1 VPEIEKVGSTSLYDL
16 YKNTGPSAIPIADSM
31 AMKNTASGLHGAEPI
46 SLTAPNFYG
55 SAIPYN
61 SPSIFAPF
69 VVGAHTHIVNKSIRA
84 EPKPKTKPIHLET
97 IIKRGHDWLVQEP
110 NKSPRKLRPLDVLAT
125 CPSCNSSPIKWSD
138 IRNKRLAKNTH
149 GLRCNRQAKGKCDHL
164 PAKMRS
170 TKRKRKREEDLADS
184 VNVIGLGGL
193 IANNVVQAALN
204 EASQSSTR
212 KYEMLR
218 AAFLPFLK
226 ALDPVTAARLL
237 LDVIM
242 SKRSKQCKPTAP
254 LKDLSD
260 TAQPAKVP
268 HRLSANNMKKQPAQL
283 PKLPGASNQL
293 QEQQTEYFSQDQARA
308 PAQLPHAL
316 AACQESQSTAEVET
330 PPLLGD
336 IDMPSSFTLCINC
349 NACVSLSDHFCSS
362 CGNKVNHAQDTSS
375 DLNMEHT
382 MPMQTAIPTGVPPP
396 RPPPLPSSSS
406 DPFTDVSLGVVGSAF
421 F

>member
-1 VPEIEKVGSTSLYDL
+1 M
-16 YKNTGPSAIPIADSM
+16 N
-31 AMKNTASGLHGAEPI
+31 
-46 SLTAPNFYG
+46 
-55 SAIPYN
+55 
-61 SPSIFAPF
+61 
-69 VVGAHTHIVNKSIRA
+69 
-84 EPKPKTKPIHLET
+84 
-97 IIKRGHDWLVQEP
+97 Q
-110 NKSPRKLRPLDVLAT
+110 
-125 CPSCNSSPIKWSD
+125 
-138 IRNKRLAKNTH
+138 AKNTH

-226 ALDPVTAARLL
+226 ALDPITAARLL

-242 SKRSKQCKPTAP
+242 SKRGKHAKSTSTS
-254 LKDLSD
+254 KDLSD
-260 TAQPAKVP
+260 NP
-268 HRLSANNMKKQPAQL
+268 QPAQSAHL
-283 PKLPGASNQL
+283 LSASNMKQQPAHVLQLAGASNHL
-293 QEQQTEYFSQDQARA
+293 QEQQREYFPQDQVRA

-316 AACQESQSTAEVET
+316 AACQESQSTGEVES

-362 CGNKVNHAQDTSS
+362 CGNKVHHAQDTSS

-382 MPMQTAIPTGVPPP
+382 IPMHTVIPTGLPPP
-396 RPPPLPSSSS
+396 RPTSLPSSSG

-421 F
+421 FWRLPNN